1 MVPINDVPHSGQ
13 WLDPSHNYH
22 LLKQKNGYWRPC
34 EPRVV
39 KVAPVFEEMSLHCAF
54 SQRWMAA
61 QPPLHLR
68 NKEDS
73 LTVNPTK
80 LSHMKLR
87 SVGIVG
93 DTSQEF

>member
-1 MVPINDVPHSGQ
+1 M
-13 WLDPSHNYH
+13 
-22 LLKQKNGYWRPC
+22 
-34 EPRVV
+34 
-39 KVAPVFEEMSLHCAF
+39 FEEMSLHCAF